1 MTGRKRKKFK
11 KKERKK
17 EKLIGLLQ
25 FPWVDFLRGESFLD
39 LFYPILVTLE
49 ILGMP
54 KLQSGGSQEVIMP

>member
-39 LFYPILVTLE
+39 LFYPIL
-49 ILGMP
+49 
-54 KLQSGGSQEVIMP
+54 LQPGSQASLVQNVDPQAS